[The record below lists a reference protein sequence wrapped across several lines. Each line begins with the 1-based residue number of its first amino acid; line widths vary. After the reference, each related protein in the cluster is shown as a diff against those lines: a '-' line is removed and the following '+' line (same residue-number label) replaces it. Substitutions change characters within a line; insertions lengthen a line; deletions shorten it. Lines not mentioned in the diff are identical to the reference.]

1 MFNATD
7 LPHKIP
13 VGILGATGAVG
24 QRFVQ
29 LLENHP
35 WFEVRVL
42 AASDQSTGRVYE
54 EACHWLLTTPV
65 PEKMRN
71 LVVLP
76 VEPGQDLM
84 RSCRLVFSALP
95 SSVAGLVEEQFAQAG
110 YAVCSNAAS
119 HRMDADVPLLIPEV
133 NPGHTHLIE
142 IQRQKRG
149 WDGFIVTNP
158 NCSSTQLA
166 LVLRPLLDRFG
177 LRKLAVVTMQAV
189 SGAGYPGLP
198 ALDILG
204 NVIPLIEGEED
215 KLECEPN
222 KLLGKLENQGVARQ
236 GVAAAAF
243 ITSAQCNRVAVR
255 DGHTECVSI
264 EFEIKPSVEQVIEA
278 LKSFQADPGV
288 ADLPSSPAQPI
299 LVHREADRPQPA
311 LDISN
316 AGGMVTHVGRVRT
329 DRLLD
334 VRLVVMG
341 HNTVRG
347 AAGGSIHNAELL
359 VSQGWIR

>member
-1 MFNATD
+1 MVNPIALTN
-7 LPHKIP
+7 KIP

-29 LLENHP
+29 LLDGHP
-35 WFEVRVL
+35 WFEVSAL
-42 AASDQSTGRVYE
+42 AASDQSTGKVYE

-65 PEKMRN
+65 PEKVRKMT
-71 LVVLP
+71 VLP
-76 VEPGQDLM
+76 AEAGQKQM
-84 RSCRLVFSALP
+84 RDCHLVFSALP
-95 SSVAGLVEEQFAQAG
+95 SNIAGPVEEQFAQAG
-110 YAVCSNAAS
+110 YAVCSNAGS

-133 NPGHTHLIE
+133 NPGHTALIE
-142 IQRQKRG
+142 IQKQKRA

-177 LRKLAVVTMQAV
+177 LRKLAVVTMQAI
-189 SGAGYPGLP
+189 SGAGYPGLSS
-198 ALDILG
+198 LDILG
-204 NVIPLIEGEED
+204 NVIPLIEGEEA
-215 KLECEPN
+215 KLESEPN
-222 KLLGKLENQGVARQ
+222 KLLGKLENQGIIEAD
-236 GVAAAAF
+236 F

-255 DGHTECVSI
+255 DGHTECVSV
-264 EFEIKPSVEQVIEA
+264 EFQRRVSVEQVVEA
-278 LKSFQADPGV
+278 LENFQADPGV
-288 ADLPSSPAQPI
+288 MDLPSSPARPI
-299 LVHREADRPQPA
+299 LVHRETDRPQPA

-316 AGGMVTHVGRVRT
+316 AGGMVTHVGRVRL

-334 VRLVVMG
+334 IRFIVLG

>member
-1 MFNATD
+1 MPNVSV

-35 WFEVRVL
+35 WFEVKAL
-42 AASDQSTGRVYE
+42 AASDQSTGKVYE
-54 EACHWLLTTPV
+54 EACHWLLTTPI

-95 SSVAGLVEEQFAQAG
+95 SSMAGSVEEKFAQAG

-133 NPGHTHLIE
+133 NPGHTPLIE
-142 IQRQKRG
+142 IQKQKRG
-149 WDGFIVTNP
+149 WNGFIVTNP

-166 LVLRPLLDRFG
+166 ILLRPLLDRFG

-198 ALDILG
+198 TLDILG

-222 KLLGKLENQGVARQ
+222 KLLGKLENQGVA
-236 GVAAAAF
+236 AAGF

-264 EFEIKPSVEQVIEA
+264 EFERKPSVDQVIEA
-278 LKSFQADPGV
+278 LESFQANPEV

-299 LVHREADRPQPA
+299 LVRWEADRPQPA

-316 AGGMVTHVGRVRT
+316 AGGMVTHVGRVRP